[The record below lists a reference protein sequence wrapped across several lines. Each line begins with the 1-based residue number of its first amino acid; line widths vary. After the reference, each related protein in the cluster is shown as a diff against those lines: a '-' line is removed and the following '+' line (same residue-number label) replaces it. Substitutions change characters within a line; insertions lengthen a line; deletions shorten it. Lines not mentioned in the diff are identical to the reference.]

1 MWLWPQW
8 DPRWCP
14 HITQTSPHLPHK
26 LPLPLPSSNLQPLI
40 ISPDWLHSWLGERS
54 PRCNHWESKLHCW
67 FGDFYIWDTER
78 PRRVVCDYL
87 TIWQSLKYLDNWMP
101 GRVARDIIAA
111 ETLTTLWLCMTVWPF
126 TNPPPVWL
134 ETSERPPQ
142 TSPSPHWP
150 RHDKTIRRILHLS
163 ISQSHNLNI
172 KSEYLPFVSTM
183 SRTLCVVY

>member
-1 MWLWPQW
+1 M
-8 DPRWCP
+8 WCP

-40 ISPDWLHSWLGERS
+40 ISPDCLHSWLGERS

-111 ETLTTLWLCMTVWPF
+111 ETLATLYDPSLIRHLFDWRHQRGRHRPRPHLTGPDTTRQYGEF
-126 TNPPPVWL
+126 Y
-134 ETSERPPQ
+134 TSK
-142 TSPSPHWP
+142 S
-150 RHDKTIRRILHLS
+150 LNL
-163 ISQSHNLNI
+163 NLNI
-172 KSEYLPFVSTM
+172 KSEYLPFVFPCSTM